1 MAGFVMIVITQRMLQ
16 FTMVPVNRL
25 GQAFHPI
32 SEAFI
37 AGSKFCQR
45 VYASANNRQQR
56 QKYADHRRNR
66 QNAGSVQNA
75 LPHVELTL
83 AS

>member
-45 VYASANNRQQR
+45 VSASANNR

-75 LPHVELTL
+75 LPPVELTL